1 MLFSGIV
8 DPATLNLMANMGLAN
23 MKIIFYNQAGTYTYT
38 PSPNLLFAEVECIGG
53 GLNTGPGNPPNPAQ
67 AGGYAR
73 SMISAF
79 EIGTSQ
85 QVTVGANQQEGVYEP
100 IKAPPSTFGT
110 FVQGDGG
117 YISQY
122 QSMQTNIGQFVVTGQ
137 YAIRDANT
145 NAILGGASFY
155 GYPGTS
161 ATAPY
166 LGGGSAGYIGGG
178 GCGCVIITEYIGG

>member
-23 MKIIFYNQAGTYTYT
+23 MKITFYNQAGTYTYT

-53 GLNTGPGNPPNPAQ
+53 GLNTGQGNPPNSAQ

-85 QVTVGANQQEGVYEP
+85 QVTVGANQQQYINGP
-100 IKAPPSTFGT
+100 IQGLPSTFGPST
-110 FVQGDGG
+110 FSTFALITSSDFFRVAFG
-117 YISQY
+117 
-122 QSMQTNIGQFVVTGQ
+122 
-137 YAIRDANT
+137 
-145 NAILGGASFY
+145 LGSS
-155 GYPGTS
+155 GTS
-161 ATAPY
+161 AEGVSVGSSAFFFFLSAPRK
-166 LGGGSAGYIGGG
+166 SATVTFFIRISG
-178 GCGCVIITEYIGG
+178 VSLSFFEVDFLAVPASTTT